1 MDQVGTIILAMELTK
16 RLRNFRC
23 EGEYDS
29 CFSLV
34 CDTDENI
41 VVDLDRALDS
51 LKATKQR
58 NVTKMRQAKQD
69 KVSERRDKVLSFLQA
84 GMSED
89 DMAAELDVSVRTIQ
103 RDISALNGQVKVT
116 S

>member
-23 EGEYDS
+23 EGEYDP

-34 CDTDENI
+34 CDSDENI

-51 LKATKQR
+51 LLHCYLTQIEEKHNDQ
-58 NVTKMRQAKQD
+58 
-69 KVSERRDKVLSFLQA
+69 
-84 GMSED
+84 
-89 DMAAELDVSVRTIQ
+89 
-103 RDISALNGQVKVT
+103 
-116 S
+116 